1 MKNFVLFTCCFCGN
15 KFPEKEAHN
24 AAPVIDNGQCCN
36 ECNYK
41 YVLPI
46 RLKLSLAINEA
57 LGE

>member
-1 MKNFVLFTCCFCGN
+1 MKNIVLFTCCFCGN

-24 AAPVIDNGQCCN
+24 AAPVIRNGQCCN

-46 RLKLSLAINEA
+46 RLKLSLAIQEA